1 MSTVLD
7 RLMSFKGEGTP
18 TNTQSSEN
26 NAASSPSSGSQ
37 DSFNYKTEES
47 KLGTI
52 FNFNDGSSFSV
63 SDKEEASTY
72 KEIFSIFEDYSK
84 DQKSIKSK
92 TGSLTEFKQAI
103 FNKLR
108 IGDSQ
113 VNNTGVYSKSLESLI
128 EEQFKTWTDSDHYG
142 SGYSE
147 GGKDLTTKELTKLA
161 GELFNIQKSGIK
173 KLSENSNTNSQKVE
187 NNGGFTFSRKDGG
200 MLNST
205 TVFTFADGQEFKT
218 YTKYADTYEN
228 VLNTFSKYSNNKYD
242 NADKTGTISKNE
254 LIAFREEISQYLPIG
269 DVDEGHIGVYV
280 QSIQQLISE
289 KINTYANSDMFN
301 DADSDG
307 GVELTL
313 DELVVMAQEIFN
325 VEHNKFID
333 K

>member
-1 MSTVLD
+1 M
-7 RLMSFKGEGTP
+7 
-18 TNTQSSEN
+18 
-26 NAASSPSSGSQ
+26 
-37 DSFNYKTEES
+37 
-47 KLGTI
+47 
-52 FNFNDGSSFSV
+52 
-63 SDKEEASTY
+63 
-72 KEIFSIFEDYSK
+72 
-84 DQKSIKSK
+84 
-92 TGSLTEFKQAI
+92 
-103 FNKLR
+103 
-108 IGDSQ
+108 
-113 VNNTGVYSKSLESLI
+113 
-128 EEQFKTWTDSDHYG
+128 
-142 SGYSE
+142 
-147 GGKDLTTKELTKLA
+147 
-161 GELFNIQKSGIK
+161 FNIQKSGIK
-173 KLSENSNTNSQKVE
+173 NLSENSNTNSQKVE

-200 MLNST
+200 ILNST

-269 DVDEGHIGVYV
+269 DVDEDHIGVYV
-280 QSIQQLISE
+280 QSIQHLISE